1 MSEAIIS
8 RRGSLNSSGNNG
20 GGGGTTPT
28 PKLITETFTTNTLF
42 VVHSNAI
49 NNLFSVRIFGG
60 GGAGGGG
67 YGSSGG
73 NLFVLNKSRGNIA
86 GAGGGGGYGGK
97 EVLMVEAEDMVK
109 ELTEIMAVEP
119 IMLQE
124 VSEEEVTVEEQI
136 QLILQD
142 MVEEDGPINLEKMA
156 FV

>member
-28 PKLITETFTTNTLF
+28 PKLVTETFTTNTLF
-42 VVHSNAI
+42 VVPSNAI

-73 NLFVLNKSRGNIA
+73 SLVVLNKSRGNIA